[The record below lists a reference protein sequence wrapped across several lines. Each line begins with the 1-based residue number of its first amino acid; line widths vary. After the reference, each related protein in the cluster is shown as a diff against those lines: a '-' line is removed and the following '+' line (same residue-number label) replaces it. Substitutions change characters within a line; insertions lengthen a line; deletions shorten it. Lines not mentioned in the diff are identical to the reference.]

1 MSYTRT
7 ISMCVTLTTFLLV
20 GCNQQGAVS
29 KPAVVAMPSMPISE
43 ETSQELPAAE
53 SVQNQ
58 REMQL
63 VMLFQGLIFMDRHP
77 YYSITAAQSA
87 AILPVVRKSMEEGSI
102 DESERK
108 AIINVLTDEQKTF
121 LDDQSK
127 QVKLRMADRM
137 NNHRDNLSA
146 AEREK
151 FVNAFEKK
159 RKVEQ
164 QEETGTSSRVNNEN
178 QTPDP
183 RGMGDSIEQQLVKL
197 LVSKK

>member
-1 MSYTRT
+1 
-7 ISMCVTLTTFLLV
+7 
-20 GCNQQGAVS
+20 
-29 KPAVVAMPSMPISE
+29 MPSMPISE